1 MKKFFVELIKTILYW
16 FLFFVTGRI
25 VFLLVYSD
33 LLPDV
38 SFGEIMKVFPN
49 AFKLDL
55 STACWL
61 TSPFLFLISFQY
73 AIKWKGWNVIKK
85 IFMLIILIITS
96 LILFAEIGVYD
107 EWRVK
112 LSHKAL
118 LYLRN
123 PKEIIDTV
131 DTGLM
136 IILFVGFAVY
146 VAVFQ
151 FIYCKA
157 VIKPVIEQ
165 QKYSAIKSP
174 IMFIVLAFV
183 MFCGMRGG
191 LGGVPI
197 KQSQSFFSQH
207 AMLNDAAVNT
217 QWNFIFNYLH
227 FKTLD
232 DNNPFEEMPKDDAVQ
247 ILNTLYQTSQDTTI
261 QVFNTQR
268 PNVIFVLLESWSG
281 DCIKTL
287 GGRDSITPYFAQLE
301 KEGLMFTE
309 FYANGHRSQQATSS
323 IMSSFPPM
331 QGHDVTDMFSL
342 YKYLGSMPKMFKHL
356 GYNTSYYFAGDLR
369 YGNIKAFVLWN
380 GFDKLMEG
388 EDFPPEYPRG
398 KLSIPDEYLFA
409 ECFDDLKNVRQPFF
423 SFLFTASSHAP
434 YDEPKK
440 VPQLD
445 WKVNDLP
452 YLNSVKYSDYELFRF
467 VENCKTQPWYD
478 STLFVIVSDHS
489 HATYMNHY
497 VNSAEYMHVPM
508 LWLGG
513 ALDTAYIGKVCST
526 ISSQIDIYPTLV
538 AQMGVEE
545 CDAYRGKNIFNP
557 YSKEFAYYETNMGF
571 GWIVPQGNII
581 YDGINKRLSNNTI
594 SDTNILNIEL
604 KNGKAYLQTLYDF
617 FLQ

>member
-1 MKKFFVELIKTILYW
+1 MRKYLIELLKTILFW
-16 FLFFVTGRI
+16 FLFFVSGRI
-25 VFLLVYSD
+25 VFILVYSN

-38 SFGEIMKVFPN
+38 SIWEIMKVFPN

-61 TSPFLFLISFQY
+61 SAPFLLFISLQY

-85 IFMLIILIITS
+85 ALMLMVLIITS
-96 LILFAEIGVYD
+96 MILFGEIGIYD

-136 IILFVGFAVY
+136 IILLIGFVVY
-146 VAVFQ
+146 VTIFQ
-151 FIYCKA
+151 VLYCKV
-157 VIKPVIEQ
+157 VIKPAVEP

-174 IMFIVLAFV
+174 IIFIVLVFLL
-183 MFCGMRGG
+183 FCGMRGG
-191 LGGVPI
+191 LKGVPI
-197 KQSQSFFSQH
+197 SQSQSFFSPH
-207 AMLNDAAVNT
+207 AILNDVAVNT
-217 QWNFIFNYLH
+217 QWNFIFNYVH

-232 DNNPFEEMPKDDAVQ
+232 DNNPFKEMSTEEALE
-247 ILNTLYQTSQDTTI
+247 ILEKLYETPQDTTI
-261 QVFNTQR
+261 QVLNTRR
-268 PNVIFVLLESWSG
+268 PNVIFILLESWSG
-281 DCIKTL
+281 DCIATL
-287 GGRDSITPYFAQLE
+287 GGRDSITPYFAKLE
-301 KEGLMFTE
+301 KEALMFTE
-309 FYANGHRSQQATSS
+309 FYANGHRSQQAMSS
-323 IMSSFPPM
+323 VMSSFPPM
-331 QGHDVTDMFSL
+331 QGHDVTDIFSL
-342 YKYLGSMPKMFKHL
+342 YKYLGSMPKMFNNM

-369 YGNIKAFVLWN
+369 YGNIRAFILWN
-380 GFDKLMEG
+380 EFNKIMEDK
-388 EDFPPEYPRG
+388 DFPSEYPRG
-398 KLSIPDEYLFA
+398 QLSIPDEYLFV
-409 ECFDDLKNVRQPFF
+409 ESYKDLQVIQQAFF

-440 VPQLD
+440 VPQLNWD
-445 WKVNDLP
+445 VDNLP
-452 YLNSVKYSDYELFRF
+452 YLNSVKYSDYELFQYI
-467 VENCKTQPWYD
+467 EQCKTETWYD
-478 STLFVIVSDHS
+478 NTLFVIVSDHS

-508 LWLGG
+508 LWMGG
-513 ALDTAYIGKVCST
+513 ALDSVYRGKECNT
-526 ISSQIDIYPTLV
+526 ICSQIDIYPTIA
-538 AQMGVEE
+538 AQMGVED

-571 GWIVPQGNII
+571 GWVVPQGNII
-581 YDGINKRLSNNTI
+581 YDGINKRVSSNTI
-594 SDTNILNIEL
+594 EDSNLLSVEL

>member
-1 MKKFFVELIKTILYW
+1 MKAYLTEIIKTIIYW
-16 FLFFVTGRI
+16 FLFFVVGRI
-25 VFLLVYSD
+25 IFLVVYSN

-38 SFGEIMKVFPN
+38 SLWEIMLVFPN

-61 TSPFLFLISFQY
+61 SAPFLLFISLQY
-73 AIKWKGWNVIKK
+73 AIGWKGWNVIKMVL
-85 IFMLIILIITS
+85 MLVILVITS
-96 LILFAEIGVYD
+96 MILFGEIGVYD

-131 DTGLM
+131 DIGLLV
-136 IILFVGFAVY
+136 ILLIGFAIY
-146 VAVFQ
+146 VSVFQ
-151 FIYCKA
+151 LLYCKVVAKPA
-157 VIKPVIEQ
+157 VQP

-174 IMFIVLAFV
+174 IMFILLAFLI
-183 MFCGMRGG
+183 FCGMRGG
-191 LGGVPI
+191 LKGVPI
-197 KQSQSFFSQH
+197 SQSQSFFSQH
-207 AMLNDAAVNT
+207 AILNDAAVNT
-217 QWNFIFNYLH
+217 QWNFIFNYVH

-232 DNNPFEEMPKDDAVQ
+232 KSNPFQEMPTCEANDVLKE
-247 ILNTLYQTSQDTTI
+247 IYNTPQDTNI
-261 QVFNTQR
+261 QVISINR

-281 DCIKTL
+281 DCVATL

-301 KEGLMFTE
+301 KEGLMFTG
-309 FYANGHRSQQATSS
+309 FYANGHRSQQAMSS
-323 IMSSFPPM
+323 VMSSFPPM
-331 QGHDVTDMFSL
+331 QGHDITDIFSL
-342 YKYLGSMPKMFKHL
+342 YKYLGSMPKMFKNM

-369 YGNIKAFVLWN
+369 YGNIKAFILWN
-380 GFDKLMEG
+380 EFDKIMEDK
-388 EDFPPEYPRG
+388 DFPMEYPRG
-398 KLSIPDEYLFA
+398 QLSIPDEYLFA
-409 ECFDDLKNVRQPFF
+409 ESYKDLHTMQQPFF

-440 VPQLD
+440 VPQLTWD
-445 WKVNDLP
+445 VDDLP
-452 YLNSVKYSDYELFRF
+452 YLNSVKYSDYELYQYIQQ
-467 VENCKTQPWYD
+467 CKTQPWYD

-508 LWLGG
+508 LWMGG
-513 ALDTAYIGKVCST
+513 ALDSAYVGKICSR
-526 ISSQIDIYPTLV
+526 ICSQIDIYPTLA
-538 AQMGVEE
+538 AQMGVSD

-571 GWIVPQGNII
+571 GWVVPQGNII
-581 YDGINKRLSNNTI
+581 YDGINKRLSSTTI
-594 SDTNILNIEL
+594 QDSNLLNIEL
-604 KNGKAYLQTLYDF
+604 RNGKAYLQTLYDF